1 MSISRRKFLKYSGVF
16 GAGMGMQGV
25 FPSFSMAQGMGSQ
38 TGEDYKALVCVFML
52 GGMDCHD
59 TLIPYEQSLYNQ
71 WASIRS
77 PMLGG
82 YTTARTR
89 ANLLPLTGRQYA
101 LPPEMTGLHQLYG
114 QGKAGVVSN
123 VGPLLGH
130 LTRAQFEAE
139 TAKLPSRLFSHNDQQ
154 STWAGGAPEGTTQG
168 WGGAFTDAMVKKGY
182 NSSPEFSAITSGGLP
197 LMVTGEHTAPFNVSD
212 EGASRIYALEEEFD
226 DPSLRDS
233 INQYFKGQN
242 QHADSMIK
250 QDMRKRLGDA
260 INSNEKYNSY
270 IGGATPL
277 TTQFPAGQL
286 GPQLK
291 AVTQAIQIR
300 NQLGAGRQMFMVSM
314 GGFDTHDRQAK
325 KLPQLQKDLDAGIL
339 AFTQAME
346 ELGISDKVTLFT
358 ASDFGRSLVVNGD
371 GTDHG
376 WGGHHFVVG
385 GAVQGGQ
392 VWGTP
397 PPPTLNHDWD
407 AGNGRLIPQY
417 SVEQMAS
424 PLGKWFGLSD
434 TELDVALPRRGSFNN
449 SAISI
454 FS

>member
-1 MSISRRKFLKYSGVF
+1 MGFSRRNFLKYSGVL
-16 GAGMGMQGV
+16 GAGLGMQSA
-25 FPSFSMAQGMGSQ
+25 FPNLAMAQSMSNQ
-38 TGEDYKALVCVFML
+38 SGEDYKALVCVFLL

-59 TLIPYEQSLYNQ
+59 TLIPYEQALYNQ
-71 WASIRS
+71 WASIRN

-82 YTTARTR
+82 YSTARTR
-89 ANLLPLTGRQYA
+89 ANLLPLTGSQYA
-101 LPPEMTGLHQLYG
+101 LPPEMAGLHQLYS

-123 VGPLLGH
+123 VGPLLNH

-212 EGASRIYALEEEFD
+212 GGASRIYAMEEEFD
-226 DPSLRDS
+226 DLSLRNS
-233 INQYFKGQN
+233 VNNYFKGQTQQAN
-242 QHADSMIK
+242 SMIK
-250 QDMRKRLGDA
+250 QDVRQRFADA
-260 INSNEKYNSY
+260 INSNEKYNAY
-270 IGGATPL
+270 IGDVTPL
-277 TTQFPAGQL
+277 TTQFPVGQL

-291 AVTQAIQIR
+291 AVTQSIQIR
-300 NQLGAGRQMFMVSM
+300 NQLGAGRQMFLVSM

-325 KLPQLQKDLDAGIL
+325 NLPKLQKDLDAGIL

-385 GAVQGGQ
+385 GAVQGGK

-397 PPPTLNHDWD
+397 PPPSLNHDWD
-407 AGNGRLIPQY
+407 AGNGRLIPQFA
-417 SVEQMAS
+417 VEQMAS
-424 PLGKWFGLSD
+424 PMGRWFGLSD
-434 TELDVALPRRGSFNN
+434 TELDMALPRRSVFDT
-449 SAISI
+449 SAIPI
-454 FS
+454 FG